1 MVASEQNLA
10 AAQGYLLADFAAI
23 AERLRQVS
31 VEVRGKRRGGGSGI
45 VWRGDGL
52 IITNSHVVAGNSAE
66 VRLADGRIYAAKVT
80 KRDRRRDLAALHIE
94 AGDLIPATVGDSD
107 SLRVG
112 ELALAIGNPLGHIG
126 ALATGIIHAADRRW
140 IEADVRLAPGNSG
153 GLLAN
158 ACGEVIGI
166 NTMIARG
173 LALAVPVKAVEHFL
187 LSEGRGERPSL
198 GVHIRPIVV
207 SLGEERTLGFLVL
220 QVQERSAAERAG
232 LLIGDI
238 LVGVGGRHFRGFD
251 DLSYAL
257 GMAETLE
264 LDLIRGGSRI
274 NLRAALSLA
283 GGAAQ
288 EV

>member
-1 MVASEQNLA
+1 VVTSEQNLA
-10 AAQGYLLADFAAI
+10 SAQAHLLADFASI
-23 AERLRQVS
+23 AESLRRVS
-31 VEVRGKRRGGGSGI
+31 VEVRGRRRGGGSGV
-45 VWRGDGL
+45 VWSSDGL
-52 IITNSHVVAGNSAE
+52 IITNSHVVGGDRAE
-66 VRLADGRIYAAKVT
+66 VRLADGRIYTAKIT
-80 KRDRRRDLAALHIE
+80 KRDRRRDLAALDIE
-94 AGDLIPATVGDSD
+94 AGDLIPASVGDSD

-126 ALATGIIHAADRRW
+126 ALATGIVHAAGRRW

-158 ACGEVIGI
+158 ARGEVIGI

-187 LSEGRGERPSL
+187 LSESRGERPSL

-207 SLGEERTLGFLVL
+207 SLGEGRSLGFLVL

-232 LLIGDI
+232 LLMGDI
-238 LVGVGGRHFRGFD
+238 LVGVGGRLFRAFE

-257 GMAETLE
+257 SMAETLE

-274 NLRAALSLA
+274 NLTAALSLE